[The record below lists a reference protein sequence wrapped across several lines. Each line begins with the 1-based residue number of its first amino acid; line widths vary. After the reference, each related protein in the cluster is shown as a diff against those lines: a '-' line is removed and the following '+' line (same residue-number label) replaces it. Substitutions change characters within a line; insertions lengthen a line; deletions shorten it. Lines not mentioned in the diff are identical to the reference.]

1 MSQQKNENLRYI
13 GKVKNSDLVN
23 KSTGE
28 SFSKQS
34 LLISNPDSVDKNGA
48 NNPFYK
54 GSLLW
59 FDTQTGKY
67 YKIKRIDFAGVSQR
81 DQENGFAHSLKID
94 LDNPYNV
101 EELKD

>member
-13 GKVKNSDLVN
+13 GKIKNSDLVN

-34 LLISNPDSVDKNGA
+34 ILISNPDSTGKNGEA
-48 NNPFYK
+48 NPYYK

-59 FDTQTGKY
+59 FDSETGKY
-67 YKIKRIDFAGVSQR
+67 YKVKRIDFAGVSQR
-81 DQENGFAHSLKID
+81 DQENGFQHSLKID
-94 LDNPYNV
+94 LGNSYSA
-101 EELKD
+101 EELEN